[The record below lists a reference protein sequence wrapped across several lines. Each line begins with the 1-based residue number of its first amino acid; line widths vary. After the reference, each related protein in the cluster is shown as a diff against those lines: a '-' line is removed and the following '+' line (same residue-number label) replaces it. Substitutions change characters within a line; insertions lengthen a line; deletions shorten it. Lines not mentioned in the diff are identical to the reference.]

1 VRIDY
6 EFSDYA
12 ETGHVQGDVWQNRSL
27 ITLLDNAG
35 SGTGDLGE
43 TEATCTT
50 ERCNRL
56 LIRNGKLCV
65 ACRSR
70 ARSACKKLVSKF
82 EGATL
87 RREAQEAYTA
97 YKGSVHACPQRGPHQ
112 SHTTWLEVQ
121 ELLEAAWK
129 THEKSSIATLVS
141 HIHGE

>member
-1 VRIDY
+1 M
-6 EFSDYA
+6 
-12 ETGHVQGDVWQNRSL
+12 L
-27 ITLLDNAG
+27 
-35 SGTGDLGE
+35 
-43 TEATCTT
+43 
-50 ERCNRL
+50 
-56 LIRNGKLCV
+56 
-65 ACRSR
+65 
-70 ARSACKKLVSKF
+70 LVSNGYSSCDVLRMVTVPCELHLGRPAEAEGPSSTAEVNTLYSHYTKPHTSITKF

-87 RREAQEAYTA
+87 GHEAQEAYTA